1 MTSTAALA
9 RRGRRQPDVRV
20 VLLASSGRGAG
31 LGRPAPTH
39 PEQIARTQSEEPMQ
53 LREISAAEYRR
64 WLMSPGSN
72 GDVASMA
79 SSESL
84 NGSRQDR

>member
-1 MTSTAALA
+1 
-9 RRGRRQPDVRV
+9 
-20 VLLASSGRGAG
+20 
-31 LGRPAPTH
+31 
-39 PEQIARTQSEEPMQ
+39 MQ

>member
-1 MTSTAALA
+1 MTSTVANT
-9 RRGRRQPDVRV
+9 RRGRHRWDVRV
-20 VLLASSGRGAG
+20 VLLVSSGRGAG

-39 PEQIARTQSEEPMQ
+39 PEQITRTQREEPMQ

-64 WLMSPGSN
+64 WLMSPGSS

-79 SSESL
+79 SSEL
-84 NGSRQDR
+84 MNGSQQDR